1 MPALSS
7 HRDRTLCA
15 LWALP
20 LALLLML
27 MVGPIL
33 RDGMFIDG
41 LAYTNIAR
49 SMYLGTGSF
58 WAPSADGGTTV
69 FYGHPPLL
77 FYLESRFFYLLGDH
91 AYTEDAYN
99 FTVLIATL
107 VLLYLIWVRVA
118 GRRYR
123 GLFFFPTLLFA
134 LNQEV
139 QLRYPNAMLECGM
152 SVVLLLFTYGYLLL
166 RDTRPRLAGLLTGV
180 GACAAFLCKGPV
192 GLFLLALPL
201 LYAVVVENR
210 FRPGALLWPLVG
222 VLASFTLLFALA
234 PEAYGFLRTY
244 LDYQVL
250 TALRGQAI
258 ENMAS
263 SRFAFLRGLLQANV
277 AGLVLCVLLLLVR
290 RTPPDSYRGPAPR
303 NRLAYCF
310 LLLGATAVLP
320 LVVSTKQA
328 TYYQLPA
335 LPYVFIGLSLLLLP
349 RLKGVVDYLA
359 THRTARHLLVT
370 GAVLGFVAGTYVAL
384 SMLGTTDRRDVRP
397 LAQAERIASIM
408 DSLGVAR
415 YNLIVTGDRAAF
427 SSALFYTVTGSLG
440 RWYDVYEDPDKHAR
454 VDLYIRTDNGVLPA
468 GEEVVYSDGEVSLVW
483 KPRRR

>member
-1 MPALSS
+1 MPLLPS

-20 LALLLML
+20 LALLLAL
-27 MVGPIL
+27 VVGPIL

-58 WAPSADGGTTV
+58 WAPSADGGATV

-99 FTVLIATL
+99 FTVLTTTV

-118 GRRYR
+118 GRRHR
-123 GLFFFPTLLFA
+123 GLFFFPLVLFA

-152 SVVLLLFTYGYLLL
+152 TVILLLFTYGYLLL
-166 RDTRPRLAGLLTGV
+166 RDTRPRMAGLLTGV

-210 FRPGALLWPLVG
+210 FRLGALLWPLVG
-222 VLASFTLLFALA
+222 ILASCGLLFALV
-234 PEAYGFLRTY
+234 PEVYGFLRAY
-244 LDYQVL
+244 LDVQVL

-258 ENMAS
+258 ENVAS

-277 AGLVLCVLLLLVR
+277 AGLVLSLLLLLVR
-290 RTPPDSYRGPAPR
+290 RTPDSYRGPAPR
-303 NRLAYCF
+303 NRPAYCF

-335 LPYVFIGLSLLLLP
+335 LPYFFIGLSLLLLP
-349 RLKGVVDYLA
+349 RLEGVVDYLA
-359 THRTARHLLVT
+359 THRTARRVVLV
-370 GAVLGFVAGTYVAL
+370 GAGLGIVAGTYVAC

-397 LAQAERIASIM
+397 LAQAARIAAAM
-408 DSLGVAR
+408 DSLGADR

-427 SSALFYTVTGSLG
+427 DSALSYTVTGSLA
-440 RWYDVYEDPDKHAR
+440 RWHDVYEDAERGAP
-454 VDLYIRTDNGVLPA
+454 VDLYIRTEHGTLPT
-468 GEEVVYSDGEVSLVW
+468 GGGVVYSDGEVSLVRE
-483 KPRRR
+483 RRRR

>member
-1 MPALSS
+1 MPPLPS

-20 LALLLML
+20 LALLLALVM
-27 MVGPIL
+27 GPIL

-58 WAPSADGGTTV
+58 WAPSADGGATV

-91 AYTEDAYN
+91 IYTEDAYN
-99 FTVLIATL
+99 FTVLIATV

-123 GLFFFPTLLFA
+123 GLFFFPLLLFA

-152 SVVLLLFTYGYLLL
+152 TVVLLLFTYGYLLL
-166 RDTRPRLAGLLTGV
+166 RDTRPRLAGLLTGI
-180 GACAAFLCKGPV
+180 GAGVAFLCKGPV

-210 FRPGALLWPLVG
+210 FRLGALLWPLVG
-222 VLASFTLLFALA
+222 VLASFGLLFALA
-234 PEAYGFLRTY
+234 PEAYGFLRAY
-244 LDYQVL
+244 LDLQVL

-258 ENMAS
+258 ENVAS

-277 AGLVLCVLLLLVR
+277 AGLVLCLLLLLVR
-290 RTPPDSYRGPAPR
+290 RTRGPAPR

-335 LPYVFIGLSLLLLP
+335 LPYFFIGLSLLLLP
-349 RLKGVVDYLA
+349 RLEGLVDYLA
-359 THRTARHLLVT
+359 THRPARHLSL
-370 GAVLGFVAGTYVAL
+370 AVAALGFVAGTYVAL

-397 LAQAERIASIM
+397 LAQAARIAAAM
-408 DSLGVAR
+408 DSLGVDR
-415 YNLIVTGDRAAF
+415 YNLIVVGDRAAF
-427 SSALFYTVTGSLG
+427 DSALSYTVTGSLA
-440 RWYDVYEDPDKHAR
+440 RWHDVYEDAGRGAP
-454 VDLYIRTDNGVLPA
+454 VTLYIRTENGELPEVLV
-468 GEEVVYSDGEVSLVW
+468 GELLYTDREVLLATAAISS
-483 KPRRR
+483 